1 MKYRLSD
8 DTWDINEENAVKEV
22 LASHMFSMGEKV
34 KQFEKEFSD
43 KFGAKY
49 AVMTSSGS
57 TANLLAIAA
66 MVYSHR
72 LNPGDEVIVPAV
84 SWSTTYF
91 PLAQHGL
98 KLRFVDIDSQTLNID
113 VSQLEG
119 AITQKTKMIFLVN
132 LLGNSNEFNSI
143 KDICKN
149 KNIIFAEDNC
159 ESMGAMYEGQKLGT
173 MGLFGTYSTFYS
185 HHLCTMEGGV
195 VVTDDEILYHYMLA
209 VRAHGWTRNLPS
221 DSPIYTKK
229 QDSFYESFNFIVP
242 GYNLRP
248 IEMEAAIGL
257 EQLKKLDSIISQR
270 RKNPEYFRERLKE
283 IPGVRNQKEV
293 GESSYFGFA
302 VILED
307 RNSGKRNQVVEAL
320 RNNEIEVR
328 PIVAGNFV
336 RNKAIEY
343 LDYTIYE
350 KLSSADEIHDN
361 GFFIGNHSCD
371 NSREIDWFI
380 ETLKSALM

>member
-132 LLGNSNEFNSI
+132 LLGNSNEFN
-143 KDICKN
+143 
-149 KNIIFAEDNC
+149 
-159 ESMGAMYEGQKLGT
+159 
-173 MGLFGTYSTFYS
+173 
-185 HHLCTMEGGV
+185 
-195 VVTDDEILYHYMLA
+195 
-209 VRAHGWTRNLPS
+209 
-221 DSPIYTKK
+221 
-229 QDSFYESFNFIVP
+229 
-242 GYNLRP
+242 
-248 IEMEAAIGL
+248 
-257 EQLKKLDSIISQR
+257 
-270 RKNPEYFRERLKE
+270 
-283 IPGVRNQKEV
+283 
-293 GESSYFGFA
+293 
-302 VILED
+302 
-307 RNSGKRNQVVEAL
+307 
-320 RNNEIEVR
+320 
-328 PIVAGNFV
+328 
-336 RNKAIEY
+336 
-343 LDYTIYE
+343 
-350 KLSSADEIHDN
+350 
-361 GFFIGNHSCD
+361 
-371 NSREIDWFI
+371 
-380 ETLKSALM
+380 